1 MSNIIPQ
8 LSAHFLK
15 EIYFSYIFY
24 RKGKLNIVT
33 KSRIFM
39 SCPQERIFL
48 RKFKNYMNKI
58 IILKYLRKN
67 AYNNLKMKII
77 LSTIFISPFLTK
89 WRNA

>member
-1 MSNIIPQ
+1 
-8 LSAHFLK
+8 
-15 EIYFSYIFY
+15 
-24 RKGKLNIVT
+24 
-33 KSRIFM
+33 M